1 MNNSYG
7 NTRSEMRP
15 ADERHVGV
23 PHSRHAGN
31 PVLESADSASVPNA
45 PAPREILAVLAEV
58 CRLLDDYA
66 PVWYSEQ
73 LHDKL
78 ARTLTL
84 EHIAQSF

>member
-7 NTRSEMRP
+7 N
-15 ADERHVGV
+15 
-23 PHSRHAGN
+23 
-31 PVLESADSASVPNA
+31 
-45 PAPREILAVLAEV
+45 
-58 CRLLDDYA
+58 DYA

-84 EHIAQSF
+84 EHVAQSF